1 MPISRK
7 SDYAR
12 MIAMMVRREEV
23 VFEPGDRVA
32 LDVAGKRYA
41 VGSVYYD
48 YDIGKMCYTLYDGNG
63 KRVQGRNGPFLLDAN
78 LTSSELLRVSAKVS
92 DYVEKSIGRGK
103 NVMLI
108 EDLVWNSPDMSV
120 VFTQKPR
127 LAVDLSFD
135 GNVEMLEADK
145 IYDVSLPGD
154 EKRDIWLAGKTAEG
168 QDFSFPLISVSDVG
182 LAAVRDRVLESVKA
196 LSLNQPNA
204 LGKVTGRENDW
215 RVAIAKDIAME
226 MTDIAMEM
234 TAGTD
239 HIDRESVRAAIIKNN
254 GTARDLGVIR
264 HWASESARAMLPDG
278 NSPWTK
284 LSIEKS
290 LDFWLDPKFHA
301 LKSPREKGLAGPG
314 L

>member
-48 YDIGKMCYTLYDGNG
+48 YDIGKMCYTLYDGIG
-63 KRVQGRNGPFLLDAN
+63 KRVQGRKGPFLLDAN

-108 EDLVWNSPDMSV
+108 EDLVRSSPDMSV

-145 IYDVSLPGD
+145 IYDVSLSGD

-168 QDFSFPLISVSDVG
+168 RDFSFPLISVSDVG

-196 LSLNQPNA
+196 LSLDQPNA
-204 LGKVTGRENDW
+204 LGKVTGSENDW
-215 RVAIAKDIAME
+215 RVAVAKDIAMQL
-226 MTDIAMEM
+226 
-234 TAGTD
+234 TAGTG
-239 HIDRESVRAAIIKNN
+239 HIDRESVRAVIMKNN
-254 GTARDLGVIR
+254 GTVRDLGVIR

-278 NSPWTK
+278 NTPRTK

-301 LKSPREKGLAGPG
+301 LKSPREKGLSGPG